1 LDTVSQLVGS
11 TDAAGRDTE
20 VDCTLQVSHGDR
32 SYAVLELVPTSEIVS
47 FALQQLVH
55 GT

>member
-1 LDTVSQLVGS
+1 MDTVSQLVGS
-11 TDAAGRDTE
+11 TDTAGRDTE
-20 VDCTLQVSHGDR
+20 VDCTLQVSHGDQ